1 MPAYQLRLVEQRE
14 ERQTLY
20 QQRISEQIDDCTEIA
35 KSNIRNH
42 VEKFLIAQGSRILQR
57 LIILCEEHTKII

>member
-1 MPAYQLRLVEQRE
+1 MPAYQLHLVEQRD

-35 KSNIRNH
+35 KTISGIMWKN
-42 VEKFLIAQGSRILQR
+42 S
-57 LIILCEEHTKII
+57 